1 MSWLEEVEKLLQAV
15 PVQRVAATGGL
26 TRSAVLVPLYVAQS
40 ELWVLLTRRA
50 DSLPHH
56 AGQIAF
62 PGGACEEG
70 DVDEVATALRETEEE
85 IGIPAE
91 RVLVLGQLD
100 DLATPTGFVISPV
113 VGAVPY
119 PFETRPAA
127 GEVEA
132 VLSVPFSF
140 LANPEMVEHQ
150 LLTHEGRQ
158 VVSPVYHYRG
168 HRVWGATA
176 RIIADLVQ
184 RLTGTAPVRAPSP

>member
-1 MSWLEEVEKLLQAV
+1 MSWLEEVEKLLHAE
-15 PVQRVAATGGL
+15 PVLRVGAGDGK
-26 TRSAVLVPLYVAQS
+26 TRAAVLVPLYVAHGQ
-40 ELWVLLTRRA
+40 LWVLLTRRS

-62 PGGACEEG
+62 PGGACEES
-70 DVDEVATALRETEEE
+70 DADEVATALRETEEE
-85 IGIPAE
+85 IGIPGDA
-91 RVLVLGQLD
+91 VIVLGQLD

-119 PFETRPAA
+119 PFELRPAA

-132 VLSVPFSF
+132 VLPVPFSF
-140 LANPEMVEHQ
+140 LSNPEMTEEQVFEFA
-150 LLTHEGRQ
+150 GRR

-176 RIIADLVQ
+176 KIIADLVR
-184 RLTGTAPVRAPSP
+184 RLTGRTLVPAS